1 MSTKSEEANWYNDL
15 MTVREVADYFRVS
28 RVTVWRWCQ
37 DGVIPAFRIGR
48 TWRIRYDDLVDLEDC
63 LKNDNNHTSADEPI
77 LEHLPD

>member
-1 MSTKSEEANWYNDL
+1 MSTKSEEANWYNNL

-63 LKNDNNHTSADEPI
+63 LKNNGRS
-77 LEHLPD
+77 

>member
-1 MSTKSEEANWYNDL
+1 MSTKTEEAGWQNDL

-48 TWRIRYDDLVDLEDC
+48 TWRIRYGDLLDLEDC
-63 LKNDNNHTSADEPI
+63 LKNDGHSDLTTESSTG
-77 LEHLPD
+77 